1 MESHHDSLK
10 SLGRALRYRRW
21 FKKMSMETLAQESG
35 VSRRSIVSY
44 EQGYAQPTMK
54 NLLKLCDVLGMQITL
69 TPNEDIDTL
78 VY

>member
-1 MESHHDSLK
+1 ME
-10 SLGRALRYRRW
+10 A
-21 FKKMSMETLAQESG
+21 LAQESG